1 MCLKKLKLLEKF
13 SPFNFLMLLIAG
25 VINAI
30 GVTLFIAPVQLYD
43 SGISGTSI
51 LLGQLTPEWLSLSF
65 FLIVL
70 NIPLLLFGLKRQ
82 GVVFSVYA
90 IFTVCIYSLSAWMI
104 TDVLPIDVSIASPL
118 AGTDLFLCALFGGLI
133 SGIGSGLAIRYGG
146 AMDGIEVVAV
156 VFAKKLGISVGTF
169 VLIYNV
175 LLYIICGIVRGSWIL
190 PLYSIVT
197 YAAGSKTVD
206 FIVDGLDSAKAA
218 MIITTRPNQICQA
231 VSEEFGTGLTILDAH
246 GYYSNT
252 SKTVL
257 YVVVNRFQIV
267 RLKTIVKGMDPCAYM
282 AISLW
287 QISFMGAKKSKIYK
301 ERVTY
306 KHGIYL

>member
-1 MCLKKLKLLEKF
+1 MCLKKLKLLERF
-13 SPFNFLMLLIAG
+13 SFINFLMLLIAG

-90 IFTVCIYSLSAWMI
+90 IFTVCIYSLSAWLI

-118 AGTDLFLCALFGGLI
+118 AGTDLFLCALFGGII

-175 LLYIICGIVRGSWIL
+175 GLYIVCGIVMGSWIL

-218 MIITTRPNQICQA
+218 MIITTRPDQIGQA
-231 VSEEFGTGLTILDAH
+231 ISEEFGTGLTILDAH
-246 GYYSNT
+246 GYYSNS

-267 RLKTIVKGMDPCAYM
+267 RLKTIVKGMDSNAYM
-282 AISLW
+282 AISPVADLLH
-287 QISFMGAKKSKIYK
+287 GSK
-301 ERVTY
+301 EETAA
-306 KHGIYL
+306 

>member
-146 AMDGIEVVAV
+146 AMELKWLQWCLPKNWVSQ
-156 VFAKKLGISVGTF
+156 LEH
-169 VLIYNV
+169 
-175 LLYIICGIVRGSWIL
+175 LY
-190 PLYSIVT
+190 
-197 YAAGSKTVD
+197 
-206 FIVDGLDSAKAA
+206 
-218 MIITTRPNQICQA
+218 
-231 VSEEFGTGLTILDAH
+231 
-246 GYYSNT
+246 
-252 SKTVL
+252 
-257 YVVVNRFQIV
+257 
-267 RLKTIVKGMDPCAYM
+267 
-282 AISLW
+282 
-287 QISFMGAKKSKIYK
+287 
-301 ERVTY
+301 
-306 KHGIYL
+306 

>member
-13 SPFNFLMLLIAG
+13 STFNFLMLLIAG
-25 VINAI
+25 MINAI

-206 FIVDGLDSAKAA
+206 FIVDGLDGAKAA
-218 MIITTRPNQICQA
+218 MIITTRSNQICQA

-257 YVVVNRFQIV
+257 YVVVNPDSDRSAENHCQGNGSL
-267 RLKTIVKGMDPCAYM
+267 RLYGHSPVADLLHG
-282 AISLW
+282 
-287 QISFMGAKKSKIYK
+287 SK
-301 ERVTY
+301 EE
-306 KHGIYL
+306 

>member
-1 MCLKKLKLLEKF
+1 MKKLKLLEKF
-13 SPFNFLMLLIAG
+13 SPFNFLMLLVAG

-146 AMDGIEVVAV
+146 A
-156 VFAKKLGISVGTF
+156 
-169 VLIYNV
+169 
-175 LLYIICGIVRGSWIL
+175 
-190 PLYSIVT
+190 
-197 YAAGSKTVD
+197 
-206 FIVDGLDSAKAA
+206 
-218 MIITTRPNQICQA
+218 
-231 VSEEFGTGLTILDAH
+231 H
-246 GYYSNT
+246 GWN
-252 SKTVL
+252 
-257 YVVVNRFQIV
+257 
-267 RLKTIVKGMDPCAYM
+267 
-282 AISLW
+282 
-287 QISFMGAKKSKIYK
+287 
-301 ERVTY
+301 
-306 KHGIYL
+306 

>member
-1 MCLKKLKLLEKF
+1 MKKLWSVLRETVRRFSLL
-13 SPFNFLMLLIAG
+13 NFFFLFLAG

-51 LLGQLTPEWLSLSF
+51 LLSQLTPDYLSLSF
-65 FLIVL
+65 FLLVL
-70 NIPLLLFGLKRQ
+70 NVPLLLYGLRRQ

-90 IFTVCIYSLSAWMI
+90 IFAVCIYALCAYLI

-118 AGTDLFLCALFGGLI
+118 AGTDLFLCALFGGII

-156 VFAKKLGISVGTF
+156 TCAKPLGISVGTF
-169 VLIYNV
+169 VLVYNV
-175 LLYIICGIVRGSWIL
+175 LLYIICGVVMGSWIL

-197 YAAGSKTVD
+197 YAAGSRTVD
-206 FIVDGLDSAKAA
+206 FIVDGLDSAKSA
-218 MIITTRPNQICQA
+218 MIITTMPQEIGKA
-231 VSEEFGTGLTILDAH
+231 VSDEFGTGLTIIDAH
-246 GYYSNT
+246 GYYSN
-252 SKTVL
+252 SPKTIL

-267 RLKTIVKGMDPCAYM
+267 KIKALVKKIDPNAYITITPVSDLLHG
-282 AISLW
+282 
-287 QISFMGAKKSKIYK
+287 SK
-301 ERVTY
+301 EN
-306 KHGIYL
+306 G

>member
-1 MCLKKLKLLEKF
+1 MKQNLLAKF
-13 SPFNFLMLLIAG
+13 SPFNFLMLLVAG
-25 VINAI
+25 IINAI

-51 LLGQLTPEWLSLSF
+51 LLSQLTPDYLSLSF
-65 FLIVL
+65 FLVL
-70 NIPLLLFGLKRQ
+70 LNVPLLLFGFKRQ
-82 GVVFSVYA
+82 GAVFSVYA
-90 IFTVCIYSLSAWMI
+90 IFAVCVYSAAAWLI

-118 AGTDLFLCALFGGLI
+118 AGTDLFLCALFGGII
-133 SGIGSGLAIRYGG
+133 SGVGSGLAIRYGG

-156 VFAKKLGISVGTF
+156 IFAKPLGLSVGTF

-175 LLYIICGIVRGSWIL
+175 LLYIICGVVMGSWIL

-218 MIITTRPNQICQA
+218 MIITTNPDEIART

-246 GYYSNT
+246 GFYSDT
-252 SKTVL
+252 PKTVL
-257 YVVVNRFQIV
+257 
-267 RLKTIVKGMDPCAYM
+267 
-282 AISLW
+282 
-287 QISFMGAKKSKIYK
+287 
-301 ERVTY
+301 
-306 KHGIYL
+306 

>member
-118 AGTDLFLCALFGGLI
+118 AGTDLFLYLVSA
-133 SGIGSGLAIRYGG
+133 
-146 AMDGIEVVAV
+146 AV
-156 VFAKKLGISVGTF
+156 WRSDMAEPWMELKWLQW
-169 VLIYNV
+169 
-175 LLYIICGIVRGSWIL
+175 CL
-190 PLYSIVT
+190 P
-197 YAAGSKTVD
+197 K
-206 FIVDGLDSAKAA
+206 
-218 MIITTRPNQICQA
+218 N
-231 VSEEFGTGLTILDAH
+231 
-246 GYYSNT
+246 
-252 SKTVL
+252 
-257 YVVVNRFQIV
+257 
-267 RLKTIVKGMDPCAYM
+267 
-282 AISLW
+282 
-287 QISFMGAKKSKIYK
+287 
-301 ERVTY
+301 
-306 KHGIYL
+306 